1 MIIRWLPYSL
11 PTNQS
16 AVRTGIR
23 LLPVRLPGDVRLYP
37 RVCLIAQ
44 SKPDEA
50 CAVGSKILN
59 ATEALESYIVVQQL
73 LGLRRLLRPYRSDI
87 TVAVFLAGP
96 CPTPRSPGLA
106 PPAPPFG

>member
-1 MIIRWLPYSL
+1 MIIRCLHYSL

-59 ATEALESYIVVQQL
+59 TTAALESYIVVHQL

-87 TVAVFLAGP
+87 TVAGATGRAP
-96 CPTPRSPGLA
+96 PSTPRWRGL
-106 PPAPPFG
+106 P